1 MKHLNDN
8 YVLGLLKSSK
18 TSKEIAALLGIS
30 KRYAN
35 KLRQRLKSEGNNCLT
50 NKNKGKQRKL
60 KTEKETENKIIV
72 LYNSKYS
79 DFNWTHFL
87 EKLNKTEKISISYA
101 SLYRILKEAN
111 FTSPKAQKKKKK
123 ENIHPLRQKRKL
135 WRVVANRCPPIHQW
149 FKGSI

>member
-135 WRVVANRCPPIHQW
+135 WRVVANRCPPIHQ
-149 FKGSI
+149 